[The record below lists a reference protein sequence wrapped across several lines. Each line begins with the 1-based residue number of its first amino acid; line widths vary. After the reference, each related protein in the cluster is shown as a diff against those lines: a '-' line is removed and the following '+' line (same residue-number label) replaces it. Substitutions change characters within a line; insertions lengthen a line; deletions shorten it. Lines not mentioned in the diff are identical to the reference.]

1 METKCVYL
9 YQYKTKKYLR
19 APRAEHVRYFVQ
31 IAVKVRIEQT
41 QLRRKEVPAAQ
52 LRL

>member
-9 YQYKTKKYLR
+9 YQYKT
-19 APRAEHVRYFVQ
+19 RAEHVRYFVQ

-41 QLRRKEVPAAQ
+41 QLRRKE
-52 LRL
+52 